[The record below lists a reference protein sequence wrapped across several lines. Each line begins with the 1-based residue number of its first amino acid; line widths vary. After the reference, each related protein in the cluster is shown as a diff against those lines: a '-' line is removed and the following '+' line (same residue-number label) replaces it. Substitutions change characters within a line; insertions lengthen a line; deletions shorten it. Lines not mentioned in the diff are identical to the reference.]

1 MNSHNLNF
9 CVFIFFL
16 IIGPSIQGQEFVE
29 LNEVDV
35 SNKKDPF
42 ALKKLKDIEGTSIYA
57 GKKTE
62 VVVVE
67 NTNASLAL
75 NNARQLYKRVSGLNI
90 YQNDDAG
97 LQLNIGGRGLDP
109 NRTSNFST
117 RQNGYDISADVLGY
131 PESYYTPPAESLE
144 KIEIIRGAASLQ
156 YGSQFGG
163 LINFV
168 TKKPS
173 KKKGIH
179 IKQRSTV
186 GSNAMLSSFTSIDS
200 KKNKFSFYTFFNFK
214 RGKGFRRNTKFESS
228 NIFFN
233 GIYDFNENFDCSFE
247 FTGLNYVAQQPGGL
261 NDRMFNENPLQS
273 NRARN
278 WFSVNWLL
286 YNLKLNHRINNY
298 TTQSLNVFALDADRS
313 ALGYRS
319 NRVDQLDPMIERD
332 LIQGYFNNWGA
343 EYKFLNKRDILG
355 IKTGNLIGIKLYQSN
370 NVNIQGPGSDGTD
383 ANFDFYYDDFPAYQN
398 QSEYIYPNLNL
409 ALFGENILYINE
421 KTSITPGFR
430 FEFIDT
436 KSNGSFSK
444 MLFDGANNLISDT
457 TIISQDTNTRN
468 FIIFGVG
475 VSHRKTDQIELYA
488 NFSQNYRSVTFA
500 DISIV
505 NPAFTINPDI
515 TDEKGFTGNLGIKGI
530 LSGKLSYDINY
541 FYLSYQDRIGF
552 IQKIQQDGN
561 VKSERGNVG
570 NARIFGFES
579 LLDYILLKESERGT
593 KITTFL
599 NSAFLNSEYISAE
612 QTGIIGN
619 EVEFIPKV
627 NIKSGITYSYK
638 DFSGS
643 FQYTFLSQQYSDA
656 TNSTESNLSG
666 VIGLIPNY
674 QILDFSLSYKKRKY
688 SLEFG
693 INNILD
699 ASYFTRRATGYP
711 GPGIIPSPRRNFY
724 VTFEFNF

>member
-9 CVFIFFL
+9 CLFIFFL
-16 IIGPSIQGQEFVE
+16 IIGPSLQGQEFVE

-173 KKKGIH
+173 KKKGIR
-179 IKQRSTV
+179 IKQRSTL
-186 GSNAMLSSFTSIDS
+186 GSNAMLSNFTSIDS

-214 RGKGFRRNTKFESS
+214 RGKGFRPNTKFESS

-233 GIYDFNENFDCSFE
+233 GIYDFYENFDCSFE

-298 TTQSLNVFALDADRS
+298 NTQTLNIFALDADRS

-398 QSEYIYPNLNL
+398 QSQYIYPNLNL
-409 ALFGENILYINE
+409 AFFGENILYINE

-475 VSHRKTDQIELYA
+475 VSHRKTNEIELYA

-579 LLDYILLKESERGT
+579 LLEYILLKESERGT

-612 QTGIIGN
+612 QNGIVGN

-627 NIKSGITYSYK
+627 NIKTGVTYSYN

-666 VIGLIPNY
+666 VIGLIPSY
-674 QILDFSLSYKKRKY
+674 QILDFSLSYKKKKY

>member
-1 MNSHNLNF
+1 
-9 CVFIFFL
+9 
-16 IIGPSIQGQEFVE
+16 
-29 LNEVDV
+29 
-35 SNKKDPF
+35 
-42 ALKKLKDIEGTSIYA
+42 
-57 GKKTE
+57 
-62 VVVVE
+62 
-67 NTNASLAL
+67 
-75 NNARQLYKRVSGLNI
+75 
-90 YQNDDAG
+90 
-97 LQLNIGGRGLDP
+97 
-109 NRTSNFST
+109 
-117 RQNGYDISADVLGY
+117 
-131 PESYYTPPAESLE
+131 
-144 KIEIIRGAASLQ
+144 
-156 YGSQFGG
+156 
-163 LINFV
+163 
-168 TKKPS
+168 
-173 KKKGIH
+173 
-179 IKQRSTV
+179 
-186 GSNAMLSSFTSIDS
+186 
-200 KKNKFSFYTFFNFK
+200 
-214 RGKGFRRNTKFESS
+214 
-228 NIFFN
+228 
-233 GIYDFNENFDCSFE
+233 
-247 FTGLNYVAQQPGGL
+247 
-261 NDRMFNENPLQS
+261 MFNENPLQS

-298 TTQSLNVFALDADRS
+298 NTQTLNVFALDADRS

-343 EYKFLNKRDILG
+343 EYRFLNKQDILG

-398 QSEYIYPNLNL
+398 QSQYIYPNLNL
-409 ALFGENILYINE
+409 AFFGENILYINE
-421 KTSITPGFR
+421 KTSIIPGFR

-475 VSHRKTDQIELYA
+475 VSHRKTNEIELYA

-515 TDEKGFTGNLGIKGI
+515 MDEKGFTGNLGIKGI

-541 FYLSYQDRIGF
+541 FYLSYKDRIGF

-561 VKSERGNVG
+561 VKSERGNIG

-579 LLDYILLKESERGT
+579 LLEYILLKESERGT

-599 NSAFLNSEYISAE
+599 NSAFLNSEYISSE
-612 QTGIIGN
+612 QNGIIGN

-627 NIKSGITYSYK
+627 NIKSGVTYSYNN
-638 DFSGS
+638 FSGS

-666 VIGLIPNY
+666 VIGLIPKY
-674 QILDFSLSYKKRKY
+674 QILDFSLSYKKKKY

>member
-1 MNSHNLNF
+1 
-9 CVFIFFL
+9 
-16 IIGPSIQGQEFVE
+16 
-29 LNEVDV
+29 
-35 SNKKDPF
+35 
-42 ALKKLKDIEGTSIYA
+42 
-57 GKKTE
+57 
-62 VVVVE
+62 
-67 NTNASLAL
+67 
-75 NNARQLYKRVSGLNI
+75 
-90 YQNDDAG
+90 
-97 LQLNIGGRGLDP
+97 
-109 NRTSNFST
+109 
-117 RQNGYDISADVLGY
+117 
-131 PESYYTPPAESLE
+131 
-144 KIEIIRGAASLQ
+144 
-156 YGSQFGG
+156 
-163 LINFV
+163 
-168 TKKPS
+168 
-173 KKKGIH
+173 
-179 IKQRSTV
+179 
-186 GSNAMLSSFTSIDS
+186 
-200 KKNKFSFYTFFNFK
+200 
-214 RGKGFRRNTKFESS
+214 
-228 NIFFN
+228 
-233 GIYDFNENFDCSFE
+233 
-247 FTGLNYVAQQPGGL
+247 
-261 NDRMFNENPLQS
+261 MFNENPLQS
-273 NRARN
+273 NRSRN

-298 TTQSLNVFALDADRS
+298 NTQTLNVFALDADRS

-343 EYKFLNKRDILG
+343 EYRFLNKQDILG

-398 QSEYIYPNLNL
+398 QSQYIYPNLNL
-409 ALFGENILYINE
+409 AFFGENILYINE

-436 KSNGSFSK
+436 KSNGSSSK

-468 FIIFGVG
+468 FILFGIG
-475 VSHRKTDQIELYA
+475 VSHRKTNEIEFYA

-505 NPAFTINPDI
+505 NPAFTINPNI

-530 LSGKLSYDINY
+530 LNGKLSYDINY

-579 LLDYILLKESERGT
+579 LLEYILLKKSERGT

-612 QTGIIGN
+612 QNGIIGN
-619 EVEFIPKV
+619 EVEFIPKANV
-627 NIKSGITYSYK
+627 KSGITYSYK

-656 TNSTESNLSG
+656 TNSRESNLSG
-666 VIGLIPNY
+666 VIGIIPNY
-674 QILDFSLSYKKRKY
+674 QILDFSLSYKKKKY
-688 SLEFG
+688 SLESG

-699 ASYFTRRATGYP
+699 SSYFTRRATGYP

>member
-16 IIGPSIQGQEFVE
+16 IIGPSLQGQEFVE

-173 KKKGIH
+173 KKKGIR
-179 IKQRSTV
+179 IKQRSTF

-200 KKNKFSFYTFFNFK
+200 KKYKFSFYTFFNFK
-214 RGKGFRRNTKFESS
+214 RGKGFRPNTKFESR

-273 NRARN
+273 NRSRN

-298 TTQSLNVFALDADRS
+298 NTQTLNVFALDADRS

-343 EYKFLNKRDILG
+343 EYRFLNKQDILG

-398 QSEYIYPNLNL
+398 QSQYIYPNLNL
-409 ALFGENILYINE
+409 AFFGENILYINE

-468 FIIFGVG
+468 FILFGVG
-475 VSHRKTDQIELYA
+475 VSHRKTNEIELYA

-505 NPAFTINPDI
+505 NPAFSINPDI
-515 TDEKGFTGNLGIKGI
+515 ADEKGFTGNLGIKGI

-579 LLDYILLKESERGT
+579 LLEYILLKKSEHGT

-612 QTGIIGN
+612 QNGIIGN
-619 EVEFIPKV
+619 EVEFIPKA

-656 TNSTESNLSG
+656 TNSQESNLSG
-666 VIGLIPNY
+666 VIGIIPNY
-674 QILDFSLSYKKRKY
+674 QILDFSLSYKKEKY
-688 SLEFG
+688 SLESG

>member
-16 IIGPSIQGQEFVE
+16 IIGPSLQGQEFVE

-173 KKKGIH
+173 KKKGIR
-179 IKQRSTV
+179 IKQRSTL

-214 RGKGFRRNTKFESS
+214 RGKGFRPNTKFESS

-298 TTQSLNVFALDADRS
+298 ITQSLNVFALDADRS

-409 ALFGENILYINE
+409 AFFGENILYINE

-475 VSHRKTDQIELYA
+475 VSHRKTNQIELYA

-579 LLDYILLKESERGT
+579 LLEYILLNESERGT

-612 QTGIIGN
+612 QNGIVGN

-627 NIKSGITYSYK
+627 NIKSGVTYSYN

-643 FQYTFLSQQYSDA
+643 FQYTYLSQQYSDA

-674 QILDFSLSYKKRKY
+674 QILDFSLSYKKKKY

>member
-16 IIGPSIQGQEFVE
+16 IIGPSLQGQEFVE

-173 KKKGIH
+173 KKKGIR
-179 IKQRSTV
+179 IKQRSTL
-186 GSNAMLSSFTSIDS
+186 GSNAMLSSFTSVDS

-214 RGKGFRRNTKFESS
+214 RGKGFRPNTKFESS

-298 TTQSLNVFALDADRS
+298 NTQTLNVFALDADRS

-409 ALFGENILYINE
+409 AFFGENILYINE

-475 VSHRKTDQIELYA
+475 VSHRKTNEIELYA

-530 LSGKLSYDINY
+530 LSEKLSYDINY

-579 LLDYILLKESERGT
+579 LLEYILLNESERGT

-612 QTGIIGN
+612 QNGIVGN

-627 NIKSGITYSYK
+627 NIKSGVTYSYN

-643 FQYTFLSQQYSDA
+643 FQYTYLSQQYSDA

-674 QILDFSLSYKKRKY
+674 QILDFSLSYKKKKY

>member
-16 IIGPSIQGQEFVE
+16 IIGPSLQGQEFVE

-67 NTNASLAL
+67 NTNASIAL

-173 KKKGIH
+173 KKKGIR
-179 IKQRSTV
+179 IKQRSTL

-214 RGKGFRRNTKFESS
+214 RGKGFRPNTKFESS

-298 TTQSLNVFALDADRS
+298 NTQTLNVFALDADRS

-457 TIISQDTNTRN
+457 TVISQDTNTRN

-530 LSGKLSYDINY
+530 LSRKLSYDINY

-579 LLDYILLKESERGT
+579 LLEYILLKESERGT

-627 NIKSGITYSYK
+627 NLKSGITYSFK

>member
-16 IIGPSIQGQEFVE
+16 IIGPSLQGQEFVE

-173 KKKGIH
+173 KKKGIR
-179 IKQRSTV
+179 IKQRSTL
-186 GSNAMLSSFTSIDS
+186 GSNAMLSSFTSVDS

-214 RGKGFRRNTKFESS
+214 RGKGFRPNTKFESS

-298 TTQSLNVFALDADRS
+298 ITQSLNVFALDADRS

-409 ALFGENILYINE
+409 AFFGENILYINE

-475 VSHRKTDQIELYA
+475 VSHRKTNQIELYA

-579 LLDYILLKESERGT
+579 LLEYILLKESERGT

-612 QTGIIGN
+612 QNGIVGN

-627 NIKSGITYSYK
+627 NIKSGVTYSYN

-674 QILDFSLSYKKRKY
+674 QILDFSLSYKKKKY

>member
-16 IIGPSIQGQEFVE
+16 IIGPSLQGQEFVE

-173 KKKGIH
+173 KKKGIR
-179 IKQRSTV
+179 IKQRSTL

-214 RGKGFRRNTKFESS
+214 RGKGFRPNTKFESS

-233 GIYDFNENFDCSFE
+233 GIYDFSENFDCSFE

-286 YNLKLNHRINNY
+286 YNLKLNHRINNHI
-298 TTQSLNVFALDADRS
+298 TQSLNVFALDADRS

-475 VSHRKTDQIELYA
+475 VSHRKTNQIELYA

-579 LLDYILLKESERGT
+579 LLEYILLKESERGT

-674 QILDFSLSYKKRKY
+674 QILDFSLSYKKKKY

>member
-16 IIGPSIQGQEFVE
+16 IIGPSLKGQEFVE

-173 KKKGIH
+173 KKKGIR
-179 IKQRSTV
+179 IKQRSTL

-214 RGKGFRRNTKFESS
+214 RGKGFRPNTEFESS

-233 GIYDFNENFDCSFE
+233 GVYDLSENFDCSFE

-298 TTQSLNVFALDADRS
+298 NTQTLNVFALDADRS

-370 NVNIQGPGSDGTD
+370 NINIQGPGSYGTD

-409 ALFGENILYINE
+409 ALFGENILYINR

-475 VSHRKTDQIELYA
+475 VSHRKTNQIELYA

-505 NPAFTINPDI
+505 NPAFSINPDI

-579 LLDYILLKESERGT
+579 LLEYILLKESERGT

-656 TNSTESNLSG
+656 TNSKESNLSG

-674 QILDFSLSYKKRKY
+674 QILDFSLSYKKKKY

-699 ASYFTRRATGYP
+699 TSYFTRRATGYP

>member
-1 MNSHNLNF
+1 M
-9 CVFIFFL
+9 FFL
-16 IIGPSIQGQEFVE
+16 IIGPSLKGQEFVE

-173 KKKGIH
+173 KKKGIR
-179 IKQRSTV
+179 IKQRSTL

-214 RGKGFRRNTKFESS
+214 RGKGFRPNTEFESS

-233 GIYDFNENFDCSFE
+233 GVYDLSENFDCSFE

-298 TTQSLNVFALDADRS
+298 NTQTLNVFALDADRS

-370 NVNIQGPGSDGTD
+370 NINIQGPGSYGTD

-409 ALFGENILYINE
+409 ALFGENILYINR

-475 VSHRKTDQIELYA
+475 VSHRKTNQIELYA

-505 NPAFTINPDI
+505 NPAFSINPDI

-579 LLDYILLKESERGT
+579 LLEYILLKESERGT

-656 TNSTESNLSG
+656 TNSKESNLSG

-674 QILDFSLSYKKRKY
+674 QILDFSLSYKKKKY

-699 ASYFTRRATGYP
+699 TSYFTRRATGYP

>member
-16 IIGPSIQGQEFVE
+16 IIGPSLQGQEFVE

-173 KKKGIH
+173 KKKGIR
-179 IKQRSTV
+179 IKQRSTL
-186 GSNAMLSSFTSIDS
+186 GSNAMLSSFTSVDS

-214 RGKGFRRNTKFESS
+214 RGKGFRPNTKFESS

-298 TTQSLNVFALDADRS
+298 NTQTLNVFALDADRS

-409 ALFGENILYINE
+409 AFFGENILYINE

-475 VSHRKTDQIELYA
+475 VSHRKTNEIELYA

-530 LSGKLSYDINY
+530 LSEKLSYDINY

-579 LLDYILLKESERGT
+579 LLEYILLNESERGT

-674 QILDFSLSYKKRKY
+674 QILDFSLSYKKKKY

>member
-9 CVFIFFL
+9 CLFIFFL
-16 IIGPSIQGQEFVE
+16 IIGPSLQGQEFVE

-173 KKKGIH
+173 KKKGIRT
-179 IKQRSTV
+179 KQRSTL

-214 RGKGFRRNTKFESS
+214 RGKGFRPNTKFESR

-273 NRARN
+273 NRSRN

-298 TTQSLNVFALDADRS
+298 NTQTLNLFALDADRS

-343 EYKFLNKRDILG
+343 EYRFLNKQDILG

-398 QSEYIYPNLNL
+398 QSQYIYPNLNL
-409 ALFGENILYINE
+409 AFFGENILYINE

-468 FIIFGVG
+468 FILLGVG
-475 VSHRKTDQIELYA
+475 VSHRKTNEIEFYA

-505 NPAFTINPDI
+505 NPAFSINPDI

-579 LLDYILLKESERGT
+579 LLEYILLKKSERGT

-612 QTGIIGN
+612 QNGIIGN
-619 EVEFIPKV
+619 EVEFIPKANV
-627 NIKSGITYSYK
+627 KSGITYSYK

-656 TNSTESNLSG
+656 TNSLESNLSG
-666 VIGLIPNY
+666 VIGVIPNY
-674 QILDFSLSYKKRKY
+674 QILDFSLSYKKEKY
-688 SLEFG
+688 SLESG

>member
-16 IIGPSIQGQEFVE
+16 IIGPSLQGQEFVE

-173 KKKGIH
+173 KKKGIR
-179 IKQRSTV
+179 IKQRSTL
-186 GSNAMLSSFTSIDS
+186 GSNAMLSSFTSVDS

-214 RGKGFRRNTKFESS
+214 RGKGFRPNTKFESS

-298 TTQSLNVFALDADRS
+298 NTQTLNVFALDADRS

-409 ALFGENILYINE
+409 AFFGENILYINE

-475 VSHRKTDQIELYA
+475 VSHRKTNQIELYA

-579 LLDYILLKESERGT
+579 LLEYILLNESERGT

-674 QILDFSLSYKKRKY
+674 QILDFSLSYKKKKY